1 VLWDRVKIPTLLVR
15 GDHSKR
21 ITDEVFENVKKRAP
35 QAELVE
41 VAGSDH
47 HVTLDN
53 PEGFVN
59 AVKPWLARSE

>member
-1 VLWDRVKIPTLLVR
+1 
-15 GDHSKR
+15 
-21 ITDEVFENVKKRAP
+21 VFETVKKRAP